1 MEVVTRTIQINSE
14 GENDVIDITQQLSNI
29 VKESNIEKGIVI
41 IFVSGSTAGIT
52 TIEYEPGLIHDFPAM
67 LSRIVPKNIE
77 YEHDN
82 TWHGNGHSHVRA
94 SLIGPSLTIP
104 ILQGKLTLGTWQ
116 QIVILEM
123 DTRPRNRNV
132 ILQIMGEKK

>member
-1 MEVVTRTIQINSE
+1 MNVVNRTIQIRTE
-14 GENDVIDITQQLSNI
+14 GENDIIDITQQLSNI
-29 VKESNIEKGIVI
+29 VKESKIEKGIVI

-52 TIEYEPGLIHDFPAM
+52 TIEYESGLIHDFPAM

-77 YEHDN
+77 YKHDN
-82 TWHGNGHSHVRA
+82 TWHDGNGHSHVRA
-94 SLIGPSLTIP
+94 SLIGPSITIP
-104 ILQGKLTLGTWQ
+104 ILHSSLTLGTWQ

-132 ILQIMGEKK
+132 ILQIMGE